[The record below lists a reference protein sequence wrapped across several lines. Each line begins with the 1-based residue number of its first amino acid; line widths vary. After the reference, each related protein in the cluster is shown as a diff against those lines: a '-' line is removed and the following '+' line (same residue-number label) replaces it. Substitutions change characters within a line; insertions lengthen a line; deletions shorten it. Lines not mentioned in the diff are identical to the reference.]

1 MTSFYSEEELR
12 QLGLKSYGKNVK
24 ISRNACFYGVESI
37 SIGDYV
43 RIDDFCI
50 LSGCVTL
57 GNFIHIAAYT
67 ALYGGEA
74 GIHIDDFANLSS
86 RICVY
91 AVSDDYSGN
100 KMTSP
105 IVPEKYKD
113 VKSAPVYICKHT
125 IIGTTSVVMPGVL
138 IAEGSAFGS
147 FSFINRDSEE
157 WSINVGIPFKKI
169 KNRSQTVKE
178 LEHQFLKEYN
188 LL

>member
-1 MTSFYSEEELR
+1 MTSFYTEEELR

-24 ISRNACFYGVESI
+24 ISRNACFYGVEHI

-50 LSGCVTL
+50 LSGHVTL
-57 GNFIHIAAYT
+57 ANFIHIAAYT

-74 GIHIDDFANLSS
+74 GIYIDDFANLSS

-100 KMTSP
+100 TMTSP
-105 IVPEKYKD
+105 IVPEKYKNI
-113 VKSAPVYICKHT
+113 KSAPVYIHKHV

-147 FSFINRDSEE
+147 FSFINRDSEA
-157 WSINVGIPFKKI
+157 WSVNAGIPFKKI

-178 LEHQFLKEYN
+178 LEKKFMKEIN
-188 LL
+188 L